1 MSKNY
6 LCLSRYEKTNKLDT
20 VLASVSL
27 MSVQLVKFY
36 WRLAE
41 ETEASQMEITWG
53 YHYQKFYL
61 RNSVYSSDF
70 FHILYNI
77 SALLLNYPP
86 SDLYLNGPS
95 KMDRVS

>member
-1 MSKNY
+1 MK
-6 LCLSRYEKTNKLDT
+6 KTNKLDT

-61 RNSVYSSDF
+61 RNSV
-70 FHILYNI
+70 
-77 SALLLNYPP
+77 
-86 SDLYLNGPS
+86 
-95 KMDRVS
+95 